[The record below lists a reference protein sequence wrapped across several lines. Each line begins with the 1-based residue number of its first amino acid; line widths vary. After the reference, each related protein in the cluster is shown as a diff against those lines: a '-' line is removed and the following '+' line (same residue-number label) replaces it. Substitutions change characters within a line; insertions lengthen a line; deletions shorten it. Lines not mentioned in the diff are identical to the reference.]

1 MKTLIE
7 LYDERPI
14 ENVLATEVFRPERT
28 VFLCPAEAA
37 HDKVMQ
43 EKLRL
48 YVHHRGLDTE
58 LIFLESSL
66 YHSGKIEKQLRSVAD
81 TYPDCVL
88 DITGGTDA
96 ALFAAGQF
104 GAKSDIPVFTFSRR
118 RNRFFDI
125 HNAPFADELPCTI
138 RHNVEDCFMMAGG
151 ALRSGRVDN
160 AVLGQYRDVIEPF
173 FRLYL
178 HHRRDWTRIV
188 GYIQRASYTDREMPP
203 TLHVDAPYTV
213 KGEHGSRL
221 NAPEKALLDLE
232 SLGFIRHV
240 AISGDGVTFDFKD
253 FQIRTWLRDI
263 GSVLEL
269 YVYKCCL
276 DAGIFN
282 DVRTSA
288 VVDWEDGRPQDC
300 VTNEIDVMA
309 MQGIVPAFISCKTC
323 DISTE
328 ALNELAILRDRFGG
342 GAAKAAIVTSQ
353 RCRSITRH
361 RAAKLHI
368 DVIELDD
375 LLENRTVAHILSMMQ
390 KNSGA

>member
-14 ENVLATEVFRPERT
+14 ENVLASEVFRPERT
-28 VFLCPAEAA
+28 VFLCPADIA
-37 HDKVMQ
+37 HDKVVQ
-43 EKLRL
+43 DKLRL
-48 YVHHRGLDTE
+48 YFQHRSLNTE

-66 YHSGKIEKQLRSVAD
+66 YNSGKIEKQLRHVLD

-96 ALFAAGQF
+96 ALYAAGQF
-104 GAKSDIPVFTFSRR
+104 GCKTDIPVFTYSRR

-125 HNAPFADELPCTI
+125 HNAPFADDFECTVQ
-138 RHNVEDCFMMAGG
+138 HKVEDCFMMAGG
-151 ALRSGRVDN
+151 ALRGGRVDN
-160 AVLGQYRDVIEPF
+160 DILSDYMDIIDPF
-173 FRLYL
+173 FRLYMR
-178 HHRRDWTRIV
+178 HRRDWTHIV
-188 GYIQRASYTDREMPP
+188 GYIQRASQTDRELPP

-221 NAPEKALLDLE
+221 DAPEKALLDLE
-232 SLGFIRHV
+232 KLGFIKHV
-240 AISGDGVTFDFKD
+240 SISADGVTFDFKD

-276 DAGIFN
+276 DADIFN

-288 VVDWEDGRPQDC
+288 VVDWEGDHRSDN

-309 MQGIVPAFISCKTC
+309 MRGIIPVFISCKTC

-342 GAAKAAIVTSQ
+342 EAARAAIVSAQ
-353 RCRSITRH
+353 PCRSITRH
-361 RAAKLHI
+361 RAAELRI

-375 LLENRTVAHILSMMQ
+375 LHDGMTTELIKSMVLRA
-390 KNSGA
+390 N

>member
-14 ENVLATEVFRPERT
+14 ENVLASEVFRPERA
-28 VFLCPAEAA
+28 VFLCPADIA
-37 HDKVMQ
+37 HNKVLQ
-43 EKLRL
+43 DKLRR
-48 YVHHRGLDTE
+48 YFAHRGLDTE

-66 YHSGKIEKQLRSVAD
+66 YNSAKIEKQLRNVMN

-96 ALFAAGQF
+96 ALYAGGQF
-104 GAKSDIPVFTFSRR
+104 GAKTGIPVFTYSRR

-125 HNAPFADELPCTI
+125 HNAPFAEELPCTVQ
-138 RHNVEDCFMMAGG
+138 HKVEDCFMMAGG

-160 AVLGQYRDVIEPF
+160 DILSNYMDVIDPF

-178 HHRRDWTRIV
+178 HHRRDWTHIV
-188 GYIQRASYTDREMPP
+188 GYIQRASQTDRELPP
-203 TLHVDAPYTV
+203 SLHVEAPYTV
-213 KGEHGSRL
+213 KGDHGSRID
-221 NAPEKALLDLE
+221 APENAMRDLE
-232 SLGFIRHV
+232 RLGFIHHV
-240 AISGDGVTFDFKD
+240 SVSPDGVTFDFQD

-288 VVDWEDGRPQDC
+288 VVDWEGDHRSDN

-309 MQGIVPAFISCKTC
+309 MRGIVPAFISCKTC

-342 GAAKAAIVTSQ
+342 EAAKAAIVSSQ
-353 RCRSITRH
+353 PCRSITRH
-361 RAAKLHI
+361 RAAELHI

-375 LLENRTVAHILSMMQ
+375 LLDNLTTELIKSMMLRD
-390 KNSGA
+390 N

>member
-14 ENVLATEVFRPERT
+14 ENVLASEVFRPERA
-28 VFLCPAEAA
+28 VFLCPADIA
-37 HDKVMQ
+37 HDKVTQ
-43 EKLRL
+43 EKLRQ
-48 YVHHRGLDTE
+48 YFAHRNLNTE
-58 LIFLESSL
+58 LVFLESSL
-66 YHSGKIEKQLRSVAD
+66 YNSGKIEKQLRNVMD

-96 ALFAAGQF
+96 ALYAGGQF
-104 GAKSDIPVFTFSRR
+104 GCKTDIPVFTYSRR

-125 HNAPFADELPCTI
+125 HNAAFADELECTVQ
-138 RHNVEDCFMMAGG
+138 HKVEDCFMMAGG
-151 ALRSGRVDN
+151 ALRGGRVDN
-160 AVLGQYRDVIEPF
+160 DILSEYIDVIDPF
-173 FRLYL
+173 FRLYMR
-178 HHRRDWTRIV
+178 HRRDWTHIV
-188 GYIQRASYTDREMPP
+188 GYIQRASQTDRELPP

-221 NAPEKALLDLE
+221 DAPERALLDLE
-232 SLGFIRHV
+232 KLGFIKHV
-240 AISGDGVTFDFKD
+240 SISADGVTFDFKD

-288 VVDWEDGRPQDC
+288 VVDWEGDHRSDN

-309 MQGIVPAFISCKTC
+309 MRGIIPAFISCKTC

-342 GAAKAAIVTSQ
+342 EAAKAAIVSAQ
-353 RCRSITRH
+353 PCRSITRH
-361 RAAKLHI
+361 RAAELHI

-375 LLENRTVAHILSMMQ
+375 LRENMTMELIKSMMLRTD
-390 KNSGA
+390 

>member
-14 ENVLATEVFRPERT
+14 ENVLASEVFRPERT
-28 VFLCPAEAA
+28 VFLCPAEVA
-37 HDKVMQ
+37 HDKALQ
-43 EKLRL
+43 DKLRL
-48 YVHHRGLDTE
+48 YFQHRKLNTE
-58 LIFLESSL
+58 LIFLESSI
-66 YHSGKIEKQLRSVAD
+66 YNSGKIEKQLASVVEK
-81 TYPDCVL
+81 YPDCVL

-96 ALFAAGQF
+96 ALYAGGQF
-104 GAKSDIPVFTFSRR
+104 GSKTEIPVFTYSRR

-125 HNAPFADELPCTI
+125 HNAPFAEDLPCTVQ
-138 RHNVEDCFMMAGG
+138 HTVEDCFMMAGG
-151 ALRSGRVDN
+151 ALRSGRVNNDI
-160 AVLGQYRDVIEPF
+160 LGKYMDVIEPF

-178 HHRRDWTRIV
+178 QHRQDWTHIV
-188 GYIQRASYTDREMPP
+188 GYIQRASQTDRELPP
-203 TLHVDAPYTV
+203 TLHVEAPYTV
-213 KGEHGSRL
+213 KGDHGSRL
-221 NAPEKALLDLE
+221 DAPEKALRDLE
-232 SLGFIRHV
+232 QLGFLHHV
-240 AISGDGVTFDFKD
+240 SVSPSGVTFDFQD

-276 DAGIFN
+276 NTGIFN

-288 VVDWEDGRPQDC
+288 VVDWEGDYKHDN

-309 MQGIVPAFISCKTC
+309 MQGIIPAFISCKTC

-342 GAAKAAIVTSQ
+342 EAARAAIVSAQ
-353 RCRSITRH
+353 PCRNITRH
-361 RAAKLHI
+361 RATELRI

-375 LLENRTVAHILSMMQ
+375 LLDGLTTELIRSMMQ
-390 KNSGA
+390 RSN

>member
-14 ENVLATEVFRPERT
+14 ENVLASEVFRPERT
-28 VFLCPAEAA
+28 VFLCPADIA
-37 HDKVMQ
+37 HDKTVQ
-43 EKLRL
+43 DKLRL
-48 YVHHRGLDTE
+48 YFQHRNLNTE

-66 YHSGKIEKQLRSVAD
+66 YNSGKIEKQLRNVMD

-96 ALFAAGQF
+96 ALYAGGQF
-104 GAKSDIPVFTFSRR
+104 GCKTDIPVFTYSRR

-125 HNAPFADELPCTI
+125 HNASFADDLECTVQ
-138 RHNVEDCFMMAGG
+138 HKVEDCFMMAGG
-151 ALRSGRVDN
+151 ALRGGRVDN
-160 AVLGQYRDVIEPF
+160 DILADYMDIIDPF
-173 FRLYL
+173 FRLYMR
-178 HHRRDWTRIV
+178 HRRDWTHIV
-188 GYIQRASYTDREMPP
+188 GYIQRASQTDRELPP

-221 NAPEKALLDLE
+221 DAPEKALLDLE
-232 SLGFIRHV
+232 KLGIIKHV
-240 AISGDGVTFDFKD
+240 SISAEGVTFDFRD

-288 VVDWEDGRPQDC
+288 VVDWEGDHRSDN

-309 MQGIVPAFISCKTC
+309 MRGIIPAFISCKTC

-342 GAAKAAIVTSQ
+342 EAAKAAIVSSQ
-353 RCRSITRH
+353 PCRSITRH
-361 RAAKLHI
+361 RAAELRI

-375 LLENRTVAHILSMMQ
+375 LREHMTTELIKSMMLR
-390 KNSGA
+390 AD

>member
-14 ENVLATEVFRPERT
+14 ENVLASEVFRPERT
-28 VFLCPAEAA
+28 VFLCPADIA
-37 HDKVMQ
+37 HDKVIQ

-48 YVHHRGLDTE
+48 YFAHRNLDTE
-58 LIFLESSL
+58 LVFLESSL
-66 YHSGKIEKQLRSVAD
+66 YNSGKIEKQLRNVMD

-96 ALFAAGQF
+96 ALYAGGQF
-104 GAKSDIPVFTFSRR
+104 GCKTDIPVFTYSRR

-125 HNAPFADELPCTI
+125 HNAPFAEDLECTVQ
-138 RHNVEDCFMMAGG
+138 HKVEDCFMMAGG
-151 ALRSGRVDN
+151 ALRGGRVDN
-160 AVLGQYRDVIEPF
+160 DILSGYMDVTDPF
-173 FRLYL
+173 FRLYM
-178 HHRRDWTRIV
+178 HHRRDWTHIV
-188 GYIQRASYTDREMPP
+188 GYIQRASQTDRELPP

-221 NAPEKALLDLE
+221 DAPGKALLDLE
-232 SLGFIRHV
+232 KLGFIKHV
-240 AISGDGVTFDFKD
+240 SISTDGVTFDFKD

-288 VVDWEDGRPQDC
+288 VVDWEGDHRSDN

-309 MQGIVPAFISCKTC
+309 MRGIIPAFISCKTC

-342 GAAKAAIVTSQ
+342 EAAKAAIVSAQ
-353 RCRSITRH
+353 PCRSITRH
-361 RAAKLHI
+361 RAAELRI

-375 LLENRTVAHILSMMQ
+375 LRENMTTELIKSMMLRTD
-390 KNSGA
+390 

>member
-14 ENVLATEVFRPERT
+14 ENVLASEVFRPERT
-28 VFLCPAEAA
+28 VFLCPADIA
-37 HDKVMQ
+37 HDKTVQ
-43 EKLRL
+43 DKLRL
-48 YVHHRGLDTE
+48 YFQHRNLNTE

-66 YHSGKIEKQLRSVAD
+66 YNSGKIEKQLRNVMDS
-81 TYPDCVL
+81 YPDCVL

-96 ALFAAGQF
+96 ALYAGGQF
-104 GAKSDIPVFTFSRR
+104 GCKTDIPVFTYSRR

-125 HNAPFADELPCTI
+125 HNAPFADDLECTVQ
-138 RHNVEDCFMMAGG
+138 HKVEDCFMMAGG
-151 ALRSGRVDN
+151 ALRGGRVDN
-160 AVLGQYRDVIEPF
+160 DILSDYMDIIDPF
-173 FRLYL
+173 FRLYMR
-178 HHRRDWTRIV
+178 HRRDWTHIV
-188 GYIQRASYTDREMPP
+188 GYIQRASQTDRELPP

-221 NAPEKALLDLE
+221 DAPEKALLDLE
-232 SLGFIRHV
+232 KLGFIKHV
-240 AISGDGVTFDFKD
+240 SISAEGVTFDFRD

-288 VVDWEDGRPQDC
+288 VVDWEGDHRSDN

-309 MQGIVPAFISCKTC
+309 MRGIIPAFISCKTC

-342 GAAKAAIVTSQ
+342 EAAKAAIVSSQ
-353 RCRSITRH
+353 PCRSITRH
-361 RAAKLHI
+361 RAAELRI

-375 LLENRTVAHILSMMQ
+375 LRENMTVELIKSMMLRTD
-390 KNSGA
+390 

>member
-14 ENVLATEVFRPERT
+14 ENVLASEVFHPERT
-28 VFLCPAEAA
+28 VFLCPADIA
-37 HDKVMQ
+37 HDKVVQ
-43 EKLRL
+43 DKLRL
-48 YVHHRGLDTE
+48 YFQHRNLNTE

-66 YHSGKIEKQLRSVAD
+66 YNSGKIEKQLRNVMD

-96 ALFAAGQF
+96 ALYAGGQF
-104 GAKSDIPVFTFSRR
+104 GCKTDIPVFTYSRR

-125 HNAPFADELPCTI
+125 HNAPFAEDLECAVQ
-138 RHNVEDCFMMAGG
+138 HKVEDCFMMAGG
-151 ALRSGRVDN
+151 ALRGGRVDN
-160 AVLGQYRDVIEPF
+160 DILTDYMDIIDPF
-173 FRLYL
+173 FRLYM
-178 HHRRDWTRIV
+178 HHRRDWTHIV
-188 GYIQRASYTDREMPP
+188 GYIQRASQTDRELPP

-221 NAPEKALLDLE
+221 DAPEKALLDLE
-232 SLGFIRHV
+232 KLGFIKHV
-240 AISGDGVTFDFKD
+240 TISTNGVTFDFKD
-253 FQIRTWLRDI
+253 YQIRTWLRDI

-288 VVDWEDGRPQDC
+288 VVDWEGDHRSDN

-309 MQGIVPAFISCKTC
+309 MRGIIPAFISCKTC

-342 GAAKAAIVTSQ
+342 EAAKAAIVSAQ
-353 RCRSITRH
+353 PCRSITRH
-361 RAAKLHI
+361 RAAELRI

-375 LLENRTVAHILSMMQ
+375 LRENMTTGLIKSMMLRTD
-390 KNSGA
+390 

>member
-1 MKTLIE
+1 MLKTLIE

-14 ENVLATEVFRPERT
+14 ENVLASEVFRPERT
-28 VFLCPAEAA
+28 VFLCPADIA
-37 HDKVMQ
+37 HDKVLQ
-43 EKLRL
+43 DKLHQ
-48 YVHHRGLDTE
+48 YFAHRNLDTE

-66 YHSGKIEKQLRSVAD
+66 YNSAKIEKQLRTVMD

-96 ALFAAGQF
+96 ALYAGGQF
-104 GAKSDIPVFTFSRR
+104 GAKTDIPVFTYSRR
-118 RNRFFDI
+118 RNRFFNI
-125 HNAPFADELPCTI
+125 HNAPFADELECTVQ
-138 RHNVEDCFMMAGG
+138 HKVEDCFMMAGG

-160 AVLGQYRDVIEPF
+160 NILSNYMDVIDPF

-178 HHRRDWTRIV
+178 HHRRDWTHII
-188 GYIQRASYTDREMPP
+188 GYIQRASQTDRELPP
-203 TLHVDAPYTV
+203 TLHVEASYTV
-213 KGEHGSRL
+213 KGDHGSRL
-221 NAPEKALLDLE
+221 DAPEKALLDLE
-232 SLGFIRHV
+232 QMGFIHHV
-240 AISGDGVTFDFKD
+240 SVSPDGVTFDFQD

-276 DAGIFN
+276 DAGIFH

-288 VVDWEDGRPQDC
+288 VVDWEGDQRSDN

-309 MQGIVPAFISCKTC
+309 MCGIVPAFISCKTC

-342 GAAKAAIVTSQ
+342 AAARAAIVSSQ
-353 RCRSITRH
+353 PCRNITRH
-361 RAAKLHI
+361 RASELRI

-375 LLENRTVAHILSMMQ
+375 LLDNLTTELIRSMMLRD
-390 KNSGA
+390 S